1 MNDILI
7 ILIIVFFL
15 FLFSLNDDTILNI
28 SKKAQF
34 RISFIFIMLYFFY
47 NNMTDG
53 AVLIF
58 FLTGIILMSK
68 PDFKEKIILNIDN
81 FYKNTKMKY
90 Q

>member
-1 MNDILI
+1 MNDIFI

-15 FLFSLNDDTILNI
+15 FLFSLNDDTVINI

-58 FLTGIILMSK
+58 FLTGIVLMLK
-68 PDFKEKIILNIDN
+68 PDLKEKIIKNFDD

-90 Q
+90 K